1 MKIRSLEARPILDSR
16 GEWTVEV
23 TLELKNGARATA
35 SVPQGKSTG
44 ATEARALPAPVAV
57 RKINNVI
64 APKLRHTDIRARGSQ
79 NEQAALD
86 AFLIRL
92 DGTGTKSNLGANAIL
107 ATSIAF
113 ARASATANKIP
124 LWGHIRRLLGS
135 AAFPSKLATGRGLAH
150 PRLFI
155 NVINGGLHAGN
166 NLHFQEYLVI
176 PKCRTIRES
185 VEIGT
190 EVYHALGE
198 ALARAKGKT
207 ATNLGDE
214 GGYAPNFKDDM
225 EPLRILRIVVQKLKL
240 AKQIDF
246 GIDAAATDIKKLK
259 HKELESMYVKLLRQD
274 NFIYLED
281 PFANKDFLSFAALAM
296 RCDAGRAKGHGQRG
310 DAPVW
315 IAGDDLTTTNIHRME
330 RAHAE
335 GSINAVIIKPNQ
347 IGTVSEALDAVRM
360 ARKYNWAVIASHRS
374 GETDDDFIAD
384 FAYGVGADGLK
395 LGAPAR
401 GERTAKY
408 NRLLEIEAKETRL

>member
-1 MKIRSLEARPILDSR
+1 MRIRSLQARPILDSR
-16 GEWTVEV
+16 GAWTVEV
-23 TLELKNGARATA
+23 TFEFKDGIRAVA

-44 ATEARALPAPVAV
+44 ATEARPLPAPAAV
-57 RKINNVI
+57 QKINNVI
-64 APKLRHTDIRARGSQ
+64 APKLRRVDIRAGRGQ

-124 LWGHIRRLLGS
+124 LWQHIRTLLGP
-135 AAFPSKLATGRGLAH
+135 AAFPSKLAAGRGLVH

-166 NLHFQEYLVI
+166 NLHFQEYLII
-176 PKCRTIRES
+176 PRCRTIRES
-185 VEIGT
+185 TEIGT
-190 EVYHALGE
+190 QIYHALGE
-198 ALARAKGKT
+198 ALARVKDKT

-214 GGYAPNFKDDM
+214 GGYAPNFMDDM
-225 EPLRILRIVVQKLKL
+225 EPLHIIRAVLKKLKL

-259 HKELESMYVKLLRQD
+259 HKELESMYVKLLRGN

-281 PFANKDFLSFAALAM
+281 PFADKDFLSFAALTM
-296 RCDAGRAKGHGQRG
+296 RYGAERAKGHSRKS
-310 DAPVW
+310 DEPVW

-335 GSINAVIIKPNQ
+335 NSVNAVIIKPNQ
-347 IGTVSEALDAVRM
+347 IGTISEALDAVRA

-401 GERTAKY
+401 GERIAKY
-408 NRLLEIEAKETRL
+408 NRLLEIETKESRS